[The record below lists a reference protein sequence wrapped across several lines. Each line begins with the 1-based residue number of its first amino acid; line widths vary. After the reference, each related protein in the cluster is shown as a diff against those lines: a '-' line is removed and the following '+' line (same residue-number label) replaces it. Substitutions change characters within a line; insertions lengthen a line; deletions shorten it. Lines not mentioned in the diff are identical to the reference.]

1 MYSNLHFAITLL
13 GIFSIF
19 EIFKGGQ
26 KLSVLKYHI
35 LARLLMIVAGS
46 FFDYLALDGYEIPYY
61 HEIFRLIAAVLF
73 VNMLFLIVRKQIKE
87 ESRQLILY
95 TPKETPIVNYEGF
108 LKIEK
113 VNFIILYSYI
123 FLPNHHFHY

>member
-19 EIFKGGQ
+19 EILKSGQ

-35 LARLLMIVAGS
+35 FARLLIIVAVS

-61 HEIFRLIAAVLF
+61 QVFFYGR
-73 VNMLFLIVRKQIKE
+73 
-87 ESRQLILY
+87 
-95 TPKETPIVNYEGF
+95 
-108 LKIEK
+108 
-113 VNFIILYSYI
+113 
-123 FLPNHHFHY
+123 

>member
-73 VNMLFLIVRKQIKE
+73 VNMLFLIVRKKNTKNCYRARSIFHTLFYN
-87 ESRQLILY
+87 S
-95 TPKETPIVNYEGF
+95 V
-108 LKIEK
+108 
-113 VNFIILYSYI
+113 YI
-123 FLPNHHFHY
+123 WLSNTQYKKWN

>member
-1 MYSNLHFAITLL
+1 MYSNLAFAIALL

-19 EIFKGGQ
+19 ELLKGNQ
-26 KLSVLKYHI
+26 KISLIKYHFI
-35 LARLLMIVAGS
+35 ARLIFINQKAITL
-46 FFDYLALDGYEIPYY
+46 FFQY
-61 HEIFRLIAAVLF
+61 
-73 VNMLFLIVRKQIKE
+73 
-87 ESRQLILY
+87 
-95 TPKETPIVNYEGF
+95 PKINPHSNYEGF